1 MVSDTTQ
8 SVTGIIRYMRFLP
21 AELFEEFC
29 LSDAPPSIHDKQAV
43 ARRRLGIRGCLDL
56 LDAIVVSYALDN
68 DYCDNDL
75 EYVLYRSDSPIQNP
89 RSSFP
94 TVEVG
99 PAISS
104 PCRSRLLEYPLP

>member
-1 MVSDTTQ
+1 MVSDTAQ

-21 AELFEEFC
+21 AELFEEFY

-43 ARRRLGIRGCLDL
+43 ARRRLGVRGCLDL
-56 LDAIVVSYALDN
+56 LGAIVESHTLDN
-68 DYCDNDL
+68 NYYDNDL
-75 EYVLYRSDSPIQNP
+75 ACVLYRSDSLIQNP
-89 RSSFP
+89 RSSFS